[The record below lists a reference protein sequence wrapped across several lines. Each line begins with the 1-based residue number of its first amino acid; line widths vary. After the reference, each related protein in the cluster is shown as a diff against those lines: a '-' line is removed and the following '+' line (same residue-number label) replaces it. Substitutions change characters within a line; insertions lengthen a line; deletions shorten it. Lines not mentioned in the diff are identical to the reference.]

1 MTYSIFGPTPL
12 FATEVL
18 LDSLVVVLVVV
29 LVVPPTIIAGGLWAG
44 YMKEIEIFDDDDDDY
59 KEATQTCRSREDS
72 VLSEQ
77 PRRSGRESTEAAIG
91 IVIMVKIV
99 KIVFMVKTM
108 YGLDNFPPTPTIK
121 PFLVPNTTTTREGAG
136 RQQNVTCVW
145 RVGLKPA
152 REGWGTSQNG
162 LLSTRT

>member
-1 MTYSIFGPTPL
+1 M
-12 FATEVL
+12 E
-18 LDSLVVVLVVV
+18 SLVVVVVVV
-29 LVVPPTIIAGGLWAG
+29 LVVPPTIMAGGLWAG
-44 YMKEIEIFDDDDDDY
+44 YMKEIEMFDDDDDDD
-59 KEATQTCRSREDS
+59 KEVTLTCRSREDS

-91 IVIMVKIV
+91 IVIMVKIL
-99 KIVFMVKTM
+99 KIVKMVMKMVLIIFSST
-108 YGLDNFPPTPTIK
+108 LTNPL
-121 PFLVPNTTTTREGAG
+121 LVPNTTTTRGGAG
-136 RQQNVTCVW
+136 CQQNVTCVW